1 MNSGGGREETGERD
15 RRERVVKGTRDL
27 NEGTKKTGKEKKE
40 DRKDGRLRNGK
51 ESKEEKKRE
60 GRKG

>member
-40 DRKDGRLRNGK
+40 DRKD
-51 ESKEEKKRE
+51 EEKKIE